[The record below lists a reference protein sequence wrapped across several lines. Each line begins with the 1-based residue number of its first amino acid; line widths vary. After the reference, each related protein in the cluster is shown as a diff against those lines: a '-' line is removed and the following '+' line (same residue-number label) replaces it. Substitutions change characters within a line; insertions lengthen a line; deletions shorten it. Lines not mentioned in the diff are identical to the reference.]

1 MMNRIVEAAHNGRP
15 LYLLPYK
22 EPKVWGIDG
31 IGEYWYGAEAGPKS
45 SIARAADQT
54 APMADVVANDPK
66 EVLGETAVQ
75 KFGQKLP
82 LVKILTPKGRLSVQ
96 FHDAKDELWI
106 VTGIDESLAGEEACI
121 ILGFSEEAVEKHG
134 AYIIESYR
142 QALESYGRILNSLID
157 LLEFKGYQSLLEEKK
172 NVALAAEEVEDLD
185 IERYREE
192 FNAAQEELNS
202 FYNYRPVEVGD
213 VIPIPSGTLH
223 ALGPGIKV
231 VEPQIPG
238 PTQSMEDG
246 ATYPVRYFFP
256 GYNRKGAKKELDIFR
271 AREIN
276 DKVTKE
282 ARPEVIK
289 KTESFM
295 VEKLPGGFEKK
306 GLAVN
311 RVTVEKG
318 QEMEVSPIGSFH
330 NLVVVKGKASVMIG
344 DEWFKIPKAEP
355 GGEMMIIPATNMGY
369 RIVSEEPD
377 TQVIDTFTPLE
388 I

>member
-1 MMNRIVEAAHNGRP
+1 MMNRIVEAAHSGRP

-31 IGEYWYGAEAGPKS
+31 IGEYWYGAETGPKS
-45 SIARAADQT
+45 SIAKAAGQT

-66 EVLGETAVQ
+66 EILGEYVVQ

-106 VTGIDESLAGEEACI
+106 VTGIDGSLAGEKACI
-121 ILGFSEEAVEKHG
+121 ILGFSQEAVEKHG

-142 QALESYGRILNSLID
+142 QALESYGKVLNSLID
-157 LLEFKGYQSLLEEKK
+157 LLEFKGHQGLLEEKK
-172 NVALAAEEVEDLD
+172 DVALAAEEVEDPD
-185 IERYREE
+185 IERYFDE
-192 FNAAQEELNS
+192 FNTAQEELNS

-223 ALGPGIKV
+223 ALGAGIKV

-256 GYNRKGAKKELDIFR
+256 GYSRKGAKKELDIFR
-271 AREIN
+271 VKEVS
-276 DKVTKE
+276 DGVTKE
-282 ARPEVIK
+282 ASPEVIK
-289 KTESFM
+289 KTEAFT

-311 RVTVEKG
+311 RVTIEKG
-318 QEMEVSPIGSFH
+318 REMEVPPAGSFH
-330 NLVVVKGKASVMIG
+330 NLVVVRGKAGVMIG

-355 GGEMMIIPATNMGY
+355 GGEMMIIPATNTGY
-369 RIVSEEPD
+369 RIVSEESG
-377 TQVIDTFTPLE
+377 TQVIDTFSPLQ
-388 I
+388 